1 MSWTAY
7 LKLTST
13 ITWLQ
18 ITRPS
23 YIRFLVLKLERNRV
37 TKLSSRV
44 IMFMHPIIQSELVY
58 REYSILIDR
67 VLRSSTSFV
76 LTRYR
81 SSILQVFM
89 FPIFYYGFF
98 YVLIMLFSTIYSAA
112 TILIFHDI
120 SNRKTSK
127 EYIWQVS
134 SNATLA

>member
-44 IMFMHPIIQSELVY
+44 IMFMHRHYPIRTCISWIQYSDWSCLEI
-58 REYSILIDR
+58 EYIIRTYQVSFFDFAGVCVSDLLLWLFLR
-67 VLRSSTSFV
+67 VDNVVFDDLFCCHNFDISRYFKSKDIKRIHLTSF
-76 LTRYR
+76 
-81 SSILQVFM
+81 F
-89 FPIFYYGFF
+89 
-98 YVLIMLFSTIYSAA
+98 
-112 TILIFHDI
+112 
-120 SNRKTSK
+120 
-127 EYIWQVS
+127 
-134 SNATLA
+134 